1 MVAPAAVQSHCLR
14 DMADAEPVLALFF
27 MCAPNSVLPTN
38 LYTIPA
44 ANENI
49 FAEDHVWSFGQ
60 WVSGSV
66 GCSTSAC
73 DIIHGTVQ
81 HLTYLGNSLRSCAA
95 EKCQMSGCPMF
106 DVQCSCP
113 TT

>member
-1 MVAPAAVQSHCLR
+1 MAA
-14 DMADAEPVLALFF
+14 AERVLVLFF

-66 GCSTSAC
+66 GQWVSGSVGQWVSGSVGCSTSAC

-95 EKCQMSGCPMF
+95 DRFKMSGCP
-106 DVQCSCP
+106 
-113 TT
+113 